1 MDSSGMLRGLL
12 FVCLLSIMC
21 RVQASHEVSAEDFGV
36 DKAEPAADRDLME
49 ALEAVL
55 GRMPNRISSTEKRG
69 SIPVCG
75 MGDRCAMKFGPRIG
89 KLCDCSRGANCN
101 AYLLKCI

>member
-1 MDSSGMLRGLL
+1 MDRSGMLLWLL
-12 FVCLLSIMC
+12 FVGLLSVLC
-21 RVQASHEVSAEDFGV
+21 HGQTSHEVSAEDFGV
-36 DKAEPAADRDLME
+36 DDPEPAADRDLIE

-55 GRMPNRISSTEKRG
+55 GRMPSRISTEKRG
-69 SIPVCG
+69 NIPVCG

>member
-1 MDSSGMLRGLL
+1 MESSGMLRRLL
-12 FVCLLSIMC
+12 FVCLLSVIC
-21 RVQASHEVSAEDFGV
+21 QGQASQDVYAEDFGV
-36 DKAEPAADRDLME
+36 NKPEPRADRDLME
-49 ALEAVL
+49 VLEALL
-55 GRMPNRISSTEKRG
+55 GRIHHRISSTEKRG

-101 AYLLKCI
+101 SYLLKCI